1 MNREAIESVNGRRFH
16 DAGPAVVKEDCG
28 EVGPAVYGNKRG
40 REKGAPRVHLVEVS
54 WIRLRLDPESGRE
67 MGRVGSQVGSG
78 SGSRDGRGQRVRKG
92 EGESGWFH
100 GHVVFS
106 RTHEGDVRSRHGLI
120 VRLRV
125 GEVMHAAMQRHSVV
139 VRQVLGDNFGV
150 STFFVSGL
158 NAGPFRNESRFG
170 SGRGTGLGFTG
181 SLGLPLQDRFPIFD
195 LFSIKLFF
203 PFCSRQRTLGA
214 MVVGLVAPCA
224 AVRLDVIEQL
234 ALSIAGDFSAV
245 DRGGRVGAFEAG
257 WEAGGLLVGRTG
269 VAGCVLAGLELVL
282 FLFAGRGWV
291 AFVFILGVK

>member
-1 MNREAIESVNGRRFH
+1 VESKGGDERCDFNGQ
-16 DAGPAVVKEDCG
+16 VG
-28 EVGPAVYGNKRG
+28 EGRGIRG
-40 REKGAPRVHLVEVS
+40 R
-54 WIRLRLDPESGRE
+54 
-67 MGRVGSQVGSG
+67 
-78 SGSRDGRGQRVRKG
+78 RGQRVREG
-92 EGESGWFH
+92 EGESGWIH
-100 GHVVFS
+100 DHVFVS
-106 RTHEGDVRSRHGLI
+106 RIHEGDVRSRHGLI